1 MAHTKLFAAVAAAA
15 LTLTAGA
22 SSATAYNPE
31 HPNPTAVENCDANV
45 TRQFDKEQSGGNGAK
60 SDRPSLDFA
69 PTNCNK
75 FFGAPGQ
82 TRPA

>member
-22 SSATAYNPE
+22 SSAAAYSPE

-45 TRQFDKEQSGGNGAK
+45 AKQFEQRAIRG
-60 SDRPSLDFA
+60 
-69 PTNCNK
+69 
-75 FFGAPGQ
+75 
-82 TRPA
+82 

>member
-22 SSATAYNPE
+22 SSATAYNPGNQYT
-31 HPNPTAVENCDANV
+31 PRVAIENCEANV
-45 TRQFDKEQSGGNGAK
+45 LKQFELGLSGGRGPK
-60 SDRPSLDFA
+60 SGHHPVA

-75 FFGAPGQ
+75 YFGAPGQ
-82 TRPA
+82 L